1 LPEALQDR
9 ANRFAVL
16 QGPFV
21 VFVWFVVESSGLA
34 PARRRQLASLRAM
47 ATLPNFQP
55 MSDAKAGL
63 DGVIAAA
70 KQAPGRG
77 LPPVHLW
84 DPPHRGDID
93 IVIKKD
99 GSWIHEGGRIGREAL
114 VRLFSTVLRKDED
127 GIYLVTPVEKM
138 RITVEDA
145 PFVAV
150 RVDRAKTAV
159 GGERLIFLTNVG
171 DEVEAG
177 PDNAIRVETG
187 EDGEPRPYLHVRCGL
202 EALISRPVFYEL
214 VEMAQERETP
224 AGRRLGVASGG
235 AWFDLGPA
243 A

>member
-1 LPEALQDR
+1 
-9 ANRFAVL
+9 
-16 QGPFV
+16 
-21 VFVWFVVESSGLA
+21 
-34 PARRRQLASLRAM
+34 M
-47 ATLPNFQP
+47 ADKP
-55 MSDAKAGL
+55 SL

-84 DPPHRGDID
+84 NPAHCGEID

-114 VRLFSTVLRKDED
+114 VRLFSTVLRKDPD

-138 RITVEDA
+138 KITVEDA

-150 RVDRAKTAV
+150 RVDRIQ
-159 GGERLIFLTNVG
+159 GQSGEGEALRFLTNVG
-171 DEVEAG
+171 DEVTAG

-187 EDGEPRPYLHVRCGL
+187 ADGEPRPYLHVRRGL

-214 VEMAQERETP
+214 VEMAEERQTP
-224 AGRRLGVASGG
+224 QGRRLGVGSGG